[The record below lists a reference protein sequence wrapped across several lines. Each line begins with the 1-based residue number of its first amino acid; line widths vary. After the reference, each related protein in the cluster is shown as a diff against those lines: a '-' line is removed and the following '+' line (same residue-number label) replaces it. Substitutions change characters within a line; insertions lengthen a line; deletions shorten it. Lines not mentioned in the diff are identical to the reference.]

1 MRNTTKLPVVKI
13 KIFPGGHM
21 PEKKTQGAAAY
32 DCYARVDYCRW
43 IFPGEKGIKV
53 PLGFA
58 IELPEGYHAEI
69 LLRSSMGIK
78 TGLRVS
84 NGTGLIDSDYRGAV
98 NIILDNAR
106 NAMEGRTG
114 VEGIGDGDR
123 IAQMVIVKDPDV
135 ELVQAEKLSETER
148 DTGGFG
154 STGRRDRQ
162 EE

>member
-1 MRNTTKLPVVKI
+1 
-13 KIFPGGHM
+13 
-21 PEKKTQGAAAY
+21 
-32 DCYARVDYCRW
+32 
-43 IFPGEKGIKV
+43 
-53 PLGFA
+53 
-58 IELPEGYHAEI
+58 
-69 LLRSSMGIK
+69 MGIK

-84 NGTGLIDSDYRGAV
+84 NGTGLIDSDYRGEV

-148 DTGGFG
+148 GNGGFG
-154 STGRRDRQ
+154 KAVTNDGQSDFQ
-162 EE
+162 N

>member
-84 NGTGLIDSDYRGAV
+84 NGTGLIDSDYR
-98 NIILDNAR
+98 
-106 NAMEGRTG
+106 
-114 VEGIGDGDR
+114 
-123 IAQMVIVKDPDV
+123 
-135 ELVQAEKLSETER
+135 LSLIHI
-148 DTGGFG
+148 
-154 STGRRDRQ
+154 
-162 EE
+162 